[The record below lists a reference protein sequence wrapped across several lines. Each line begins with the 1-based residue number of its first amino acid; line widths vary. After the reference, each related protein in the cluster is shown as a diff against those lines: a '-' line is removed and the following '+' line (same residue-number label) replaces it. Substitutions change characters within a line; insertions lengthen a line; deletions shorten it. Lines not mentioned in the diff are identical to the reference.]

1 MTPAVSL
8 ETRIEDARALIAETL
23 AGGAPACVTSSFQT
37 ECVALVHLLVEQ
49 KPDLPVLFLDTGYHF
64 PETYEYRDRIA
75 AEWKLNLVN
84 LTPRQTVA
92 EQEAQFGILYQSAPD
107 RCCGFR
113 KVEPLFAAVA
123 GYDVWFT
130 GLRREQSPTRAKLQ
144 PVENFRLPA
153 GKELR
158 KISPLALW
166 TNREVWAYLKERNIP
181 ALPLYEQGYTSIGCE
196 PCTTRP
202 LNPDDL
208 RSGRWGGHKLE
219 CGIHIGSR

>member
-1 MTPAVSL
+1 
-8 ETRIEDARALIAETL
+8 
-23 AGGAPACVTSSFQT
+23 
-37 ECVALVHLLVEQ
+37 
-49 KPDLPVLFLDTGYHF
+49 
-64 PETYEYRDRIA
+64 
-75 AEWKLNLVN
+75 
-84 LTPRQTVA
+84 
-92 EQEAQFGILYQSAPD
+92 
-107 RCCGFR
+107 
-113 KVEPLFAAVA
+113 VA

-166 TNREVWAYLKERNIP
+166 TNREVWAYLKECNIP